1 MVWRWH
7 KSLIQDSPPGSLFN
21 FGELSCFFLH
31 TWLVHGS
38 SPRCMCNILL
48 RWISL
53 CRGLW
58 VHIHAY
64 YGVGPPPFS
73 TLKKPCACGD
83 KEVSLISGV
92 DTLSP
97 CFSRAQFL
105 PLVLSLEYL
114 GDKKPQFKKKKG
126 SVLFHLTTNRNLAQR
141 PTVSYLRKGMRREA
155 QEGGDTHTHTHTH
168 THT

>member
-1 MVWRWH
+1 M
-7 KSLIQDSPPGSLFN
+7 
-21 FGELSCFFLH
+21 
-31 TWLVHGS
+31 
-38 SPRCMCNILL
+38 
-48 RWISL
+48 
-53 CRGLW
+53 
-58 VHIHAY
+58 HIHAY

-114 GDKKPQFKKKKG
+114 GDKKPQFKKKK
-126 SVLFHLTTNRNLAQR
+126 AQFY
-141 PTVSYLRKGMRREA
+141 SI
-155 QEGGDTHTHTHTH
+155 
-168 THT
+168 